1 MRDVRVLIVDDE
13 IDFASTLAERLRLRK
28 FDAEAVSGA
37 DEAIARIH
45 AGFRPDVVILDLK
58 MPGIDGL
65 ATLTLLKQEDAAV
78 EAILLTG
85 HGSTTAAI
93 EGMQRGL
100 FDYLMKPVDIAELV
114 QKIRNAAA
122 KSKGAGDLSR

>member
-1 MRDVRVLIVDDE
+1 MRKVRVLIVDDE
-13 IDFASTLAERLRLRK
+13 IDFASTLAERLQLRD
-28 FDAEAVSGA
+28 FEAEAVSGA
-37 DEAIARIH
+37 DEAVARIH
-45 AGFRPDVVILDLK
+45 VGWKPDVVLLDLK

-65 ATLTLLKQEDAAV
+65 ATLTLLKQQDPAL

-100 FDYLMKPVDIAELV
+100 FDYLMKPVDIGELV
-114 QKIRNAAA
+114 QRIRTAAA
-122 KSKGAGDLSR
+122 KRRGAASH

>member
-1 MRDVRVLIVDDE
+1 MRKVKVLIVDDE
-13 IDFASTLAERLRLRK
+13 IDFASTLAERLQLRD
-28 FDAEAVSGA
+28 FEAEAVSGA
-37 DEAIARIH
+37 DGAVARIH
-45 AGFRPDVVILDLK
+45 GGWKPDVVLLDLK

-65 ATLTLLKQEDAAV
+65 ATLTLLKQEDPKL

-100 FDYLMKPVDIAELV
+100 FDYLMKPVDIGDLV
-114 QKIRNAAA
+114 QRIRNAAA
-122 KSKGAGDLSR
+122 KRRGAASH